1 MSGGLARRFAAPAL
15 AAGWLAAQM
24 GWTAAERPWA
34 EATGWHRVPAGERP
48 SPPPPWPAA
57 AGEPPRLTWLGHS
70 GFLVEWH
77 GRRILLDPHT
87 GPRCTLARRVLERP
101 LGAAAL
107 GAVDAAL
114 ISHAHY
120 DHLDL
125 PTLAAVPRLD
135 LLVVPAGSERWAAR
149 LPERV
154 RVIGA
159 GAGEAV
165 DLAPLAAVAV
175 PAAHNGHRHHPLGG
189 GRRAVGWVLRAPAAA
204 LYFAGDTGPGLDFAA
219 IGRRWRPLLAI
230 LPIGAYAP
238 RWPLARLHL
247 TPEAAVVAGLA
258 LGVAAVVPC
267 HFGTFRLSLDRPAD
281 ALPRFARAAA
291 AAGLAWL
298 MPRPGMAVGPVG
310 EPGR

>member
-1 MSGGLARRFAAPAL
+1 MRGGGLALRLAAPAL
-15 AAGWLAAQM
+15 AVGWLAARI
-24 GWTAAERPWA
+24 GWTAPERPWR
-34 EATGWHRVPAGERP
+34 EATGWRRVPPGERP
-48 SPPPPWPAA
+48 SAVPPWPAE

-87 GPRCTLARRVLERP
+87 GARCTLARRVLERP
-101 LGAAAL
+101 LRAADL

-135 LLVVPAGSERWAAR
+135 LVVVPAGSERWAAR

-154 RVIGA
+154 RVA
-159 GAGEAV
+159 GAGLGETV

-189 GRRAVGWVLRAPAAA
+189 GRRAIGWVLRSPSAA
-204 LYFAGDTGPGLDFAA
+204 LYFAGDTG
-219 IGRRWRPLLAI
+219 
-230 LPIGAYAP
+230 
-238 RWPLARLHL
+238 
-247 TPEAAVVAGLA
+247 
-258 LGVAAVVPC
+258 
-267 HFGTFRLSLDRPAD
+267 
-281 ALPRFARAAA
+281 
-291 AAGLAWL
+291 
-298 MPRPGMAVGPVG
+298 
-310 EPGR
+310 